1 MSLLDDV
8 SIVVTPNGYKAG
20 TLYGVLPTAIEGA
33 DIIFNGDFAT
43 NVNGWTDDSGATLT
57 WQSDSTCLVTT
68 TGDNTFAIKPSTPV
82 LLSNKQYKI
91 SFRFKPNS
99 TGTFRVRNASN
110 VMYSSTS
117 FIVGDWNNVEFIAT
131 STSVYLE
138 FGTTGGSITNFYIDD
153 IVVKE
158 WTASDMD
165 VTRATSAT
173 RVNEQGLIE
182 EVPYNLLQQSNTFN
196 TTWTLS
202 SSIDLTSGQSGVGG
216 STDAW
221 LLKRNSTGSR
231 YIAQALS
238 LSSDQYSFSVYL
250 KAESTNWAYIW
261 SYDGTTQ
268 NNAYFDLQNGVVGN
282 TSGAN
287 FDGTK
292 IESVGDGWYRCTLIY
307 TQATTIVRIYPAYSN
322 GSISIG
328 TDNGI
333 YIQYSQLEVGSTSKT
348 YLPTTTRLNVP
359 RIDYTGGGCPHILA
373 EPQRTNLVTYSEDF
387 SNWSNFRST
396 LTPNETTSPD
406 GTINAYLVE
415 QDYPNTSVHGG
426 LNKSIA
432 VTNGVEYTYSFFVK
446 KKEYSFIELAEAATS
461 SGNVSTWFDVEN
473 GVVGN
478 IGAGSTAQIEN
489 YGNGWYRCSITFTS
503 AFTGGRNFV
512 LYLTTANGSSV
523 ANIVGGAYIW
533 GAQLEE
539 GYPTSYI
546 PTSGSAVTRNQDQF
560 TRDGIGSL
568 INSTEGVLFAE
579 MAALD
584 NDLTTRMISLSD
596 GGNTNRIHM
605 FYHSVSNEIAV
616 NYRVSGTTEASI
628 GFVVSNITNF
638 NKIAFKWKSAD
649 FALWI
654 NGVEVG
660 TDSNTTM
667 LPADTLN
674 ELAFEQG
681 NGGNNLYAK
690 VKQLQVYKTALTDM
704 QLIQLTGTAGT
715 DFYESY
721 SEMAES
727 LTYTIQ

>member
-20 TLYGVLPTAIEGA
+20 TLYGVIPVPTEGS
-33 DIIFNGDFAT
+33 DLVTNGGFDT
-43 NVNGWTDDSGATLT
+43 DSDWNGSGSNGWTISGGKASNDGTVGSNNLY
-57 WQSDSTCLVTT
+57 QSGILEVDKRYKIDITVSNYVSGNVEVSAGASPRGTMTANGTYTFYQTCT
-68 TGDNTFAIKPSTPV
+68 PST
-82 LLSNKQYKI
+82 
-91 SFRFKPNS
+91 
-99 TGTFRVRNASN
+99 A
-110 VMYSSTS
+110 
-117 FIVGDWNNVEFIAT
+117 
-131 STSVYLE
+131 
-138 FGTTGGSITNFYIDD
+138 FYIVANSFDGSVD
-153 IVVKE
+153 NVSVKE

-165 VTRATSAT
+165 VTRETAAT

-533 GAQLEE
+533 GAQLEA
-539 GYPTSYI
+539 GSYPTSYI

-638 NKIAFKWKSAD
+638 NKIAFKWKSGD

-674 ELAFEQG
+674 KLAFEQG